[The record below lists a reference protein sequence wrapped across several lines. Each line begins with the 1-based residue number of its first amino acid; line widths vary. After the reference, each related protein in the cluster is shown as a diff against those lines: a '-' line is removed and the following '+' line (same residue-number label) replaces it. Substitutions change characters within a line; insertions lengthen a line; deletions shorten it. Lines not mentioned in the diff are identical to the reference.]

1 MSYKLRPFRG
11 GVIDMTSLHNDRYAN
26 IVDMYEAWSSKEE
39 DYENVSETYKS
50 FLSYAEESKNIFL
63 GNMKEM
69 FFDEDNMVILGK
81 YMDQQTQTSVVSFGV
96 PVSLQE
102 DGTAKNYLL
111 LRLVP
116 VSSMMKMWEFP
127 VS

>member
-1 MSYKLRPFRG
+1 
-11 GVIDMTSLHNDRYAN
+11 MTFLHNDRYAN
-26 IVDMYEAWSSKEE
+26 IVDMDTYEAWSSKEE
-39 DYENVSETYKS
+39 DYENVSEMYKS

-111 LRLVP
+111 LRLFP